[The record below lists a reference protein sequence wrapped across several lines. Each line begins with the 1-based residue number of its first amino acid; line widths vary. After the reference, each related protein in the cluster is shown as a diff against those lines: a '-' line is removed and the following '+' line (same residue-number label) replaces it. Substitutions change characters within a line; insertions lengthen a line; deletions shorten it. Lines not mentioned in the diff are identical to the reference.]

1 MKNLKALWNG
11 IETIKFIKN
20 TLFLF
25 CWILFCTNYS
35 FLALDSLFLRP
46 VPINRKIHFD
56 ILGGSTEKF
65 AFSSSIADS
74 QTWSNKHW
82 KTWKYQNCRRKLHF
96 SFEDGSCP
104 IVSWTYWFSGDDIGM
119 TCYCSGAIGI
129 SHAVTCQHKQLFDGK
144 CEHLLGAWSETNL
157 IRLITAIHADKRLRS
172 FGNMCAR
179 SASVPCKDCAGVLIC
194 SNSTAETSERKC
206 LKQSDADFCQG
217 AGWKAKI
224 GLISED
230 SKIVSHLIN
239 RRRPIED
246 SEVVFLFEMC

>member
-1 MKNLKALWNG
+1 MKTLKALWNG

-20 TLFLF
+20 RLFLF

-56 ILGGSTEKF
+56 ILGGSAEKF

-129 SHAVTCQHKQLFDGK
+129 PHAVTCQHKQFFDGK
-144 CEHLLGAWSETNL
+144 CEHVLGLVRKQIWL
-157 IRLITAIHADKRLRS
+157 DLTAMRPDKRLRS
-172 FGNMCAR
+172 FGN
-179 SASVPCKDCAGVLIC
+179 IC
-194 SNSTAETSERKC
+194 SK
-206 LKQSDADFCQG
+206 
-217 AGWKAKI
+217 
-224 GLISED
+224 
-230 SKIVSHLIN
+230 
-239 RRRPIED
+239 
-246 SEVVFLFEMC
+246 